1 MTREPPRNSRNQQEE
16 QACPSKHLPSLMM
29 IASNGPLCPVR
40 NLEEF
45 DLLDLKRGLK
55 GMSRMIGV
63 LLGMIESL
71 LRLPEGPLGG
81 VQVRGVLEVSAA
93 RI

>member
-1 MTREPPRNSRNQQEE
+1 
-16 QACPSKHLPSLMM
+16 MM
-29 IASNGPLCPVR
+29 IASNGPLYPVR
-40 NLEEF
+40 SLGEF

-71 LRLPEGPLGG
+71 LRFPGGPLDG
-81 VQVRGVLEVSAA
+81 VQVRGVLVVSAGPI
-93 RI
+93 RVVG